1 MFLKPP
7 VAMVDIP
14 WQHKQHLESVYQQL
28 QQDSSLSEKKIYI
41 IILRENT
48 VLKCIYFPRVQ
59 TLI

>member
-28 QQDSSLSEKKIYI
+28 QQDSSLSEKK
-41 IILRENT
+41 R
-48 VLKCIYFPRVQ
+48 VLW
-59 TLI
+59 LITELLI